1 MGRCGWVWE
10 LASWLFPRATQIL
23 DWFHVTQHLWTAA
36 KVVHGEGTAPT
47 ERLAKRWETELWQG
61 RSEGVEEHLR
71 ELVREGRD
79 DRDQTLRKCADY
91 LQTYQQRLRYPE
103 FRAQGWP
110 VGSGVVE
117 AGCKQVVGMR
127 LKRKSTRWS
136 EPGAEAVLHLRVDKL
151 GNPTPRA
158 PAPAI

>member
-1 MGRCGWVWE
+1 M
-10 LASWLFPRATQIL
+10 
-23 DWFHVTQHLWTAA
+23 
-36 KVVHGEGTAPT
+36 
-47 ERLAKRWETELWQG
+47 
-61 RSEGVEEHLR
+61 EEHLR

-151 GNPTPRA
+151 GNRWAQRCEQVRRA
-158 PAPAI
+158 A